1 MTSAG
6 PTGSSPNPPEP
17 EAPSSPKTPAA
28 APTGGSGPASAGG
41 AAPPA
46 PPGGAVAARRHPPG
60 FWRSRTLVIVASVLV
75 IFSIMATW
83 IRAQVIDTEGWTQTS
98 VRLLQN
104 EKVRGLVAGDL
115 SERLLSVVDV
125 QNLAAEKLP
134 PVLRPLAPAL
144 STAAAQVVPQAI
156 EKALEVPAIQE
167 LWGRANHITHE
178 QVTRILNGGSGA
190 LSTSGGVVSI
200 NLEQLVDRIGSR
212 LGVGS
217 EVGAKL
223 PANRRRLVLLRSSQL
238 KLAQDGV
245 KAMRGLSF
253 ILPLLV
259 VLLYLGALW
268 IGAGYRRR
276 VLLEIGV
283 GIIAGALVSLLL
295 RRWIDSYVVN
305 SLVHNEGVRPAMRE
319 VMEIATAGWR
329 SRALWLLITGVVVIF
344 AGWVAGPMRLAV
356 RIRELIAEPLEHH
369 PGWFAAGAAAIVLL
383 IASLGPERTP
393 GQALPLLIE
402 LVLVVLGVYALR
414 RQIVQEG
421 EEAKVGVRGGEAP
434 TPI

>member
-6 PTGSSPNPPEP
+6 PTGSSPSP
-17 EAPSSPKTPAA
+17 EAGGPAA
-28 APTGGSGPASAGG
+28 TGAPAASGGGG
-41 AAPPA
+41 VA
-46 PPGGAVAARRHPPG
+46 GGAVATRRHPPG
-60 FWRSRTLVIVASVLV
+60 FWRARTLVIVASILIV
-75 IFSIMATW
+75 FSIMATW
-83 IRAQVIDTEGWTQTS
+83 IRAQIIDTEGWTQTS

-104 EKVRGLVAGDL
+104 EKVRGVVASDL
-115 SERLLSVVDV
+115 SERLLTVVDV

-134 PVLRPLAPAL
+134 KVLRPLAPAL

-200 NLEQLVDRIGSR
+200 NLEVLVDRIGER

-217 EVGAKL
+217 EVGSKL
-223 PANRRRLVLLRSSQL
+223 PANRRKLVLLRSNQL

-259 VLLYLGALW
+259 VLMYIGALAL
-268 IGAGYRRR
+268 GAGYRRR

-283 GIIAGALVSLLL
+283 GIIAGALISLVL
-295 RRWIDSYVVN
+295 RRWIESYVVS
-305 SLVHNEGVRPAMRE
+305 SLVHNEGLRPAMRE
-319 VMEIATAGWR
+319 VMEIFTAGWR

-344 AGWVAGPMRLAV
+344 AGWLAGPMR
-356 RIRELIAEPLEHH
+356 
-369 PGWFAAGAAAIVLL
+369 WAGACA
-383 IASLGPERTP
+383 T
-393 GQALPLLIE
+393 
-402 LVLVVLGVYALR
+402 
-414 RQIVQEG
+414 
-421 EEAKVGVRGGEAP
+421 
-434 TPI
+434 

>member
-6 PTGSSPNPPEP
+6 PTGASPTGANSP
-17 EAPSSPKTPAA
+17 EAGAPAA
-28 APTGGSGPASAGG
+28 AGGT
-41 AAPPA
+41 
-46 PPGGAVAARRHPPG
+46 VAARRHPPG
-60 FWRSRTLVIVASVLV
+60 FWRARTLVVLASILV
-75 IFSIMATW
+75 VFSIMATW
-83 IRAQVIDTEGWTQTS
+83 IRAQIIDTEGWTQTS
-98 VRLLQN
+98 VRLLEN
-104 EKVRGLVAGDL
+104 EKVREVVASDI

-134 PVLRPLAPAL
+134 KVLQPLAPAL

-156 EKALEVPAIQE
+156 ERALQVPAIQE
-167 LWGRANHITHE
+167 LWGRANRLTHE
-178 QVTRILNGGSGA
+178 QVTKILSGGSGA

-200 NLEQLVDRIGSR
+200 NLEQLVDRIGAR

-223 PANRRRLVLLRSSQL
+223 PANRRKLVLLRSSQL

-259 VLLYLGALW
+259 VLMYVGALALA
-268 IGAGYRRR
+268 AGYRRR

-283 GIIAGALVSLLL
+283 GIIAGALVALVL
-295 RRWIDSYVVN
+295 RRWIESYVVS

-319 VMEIATAGWR
+319 VMEIFTAGWR

-344 AGWVAGPMRLAV
+344 AAWLAGPMRWARRL
-356 RIRELIAEPLEHH
+356 RDLIATPLEHH
-369 PGWFAAGAAAIVLL
+369 PAWFAAGAAAIVLL
-383 IASLGPERTP
+383 IATLGPARTP
-393 GQALPLLIE
+393 GQALPLLIQ
-402 LVLVVLGVYALR
+402 LVLVVVGVLALR
-414 RQIVQEG
+414 RQIEQERG
-421 EEAKVGVRGGEAP
+421 DPTTAPLAHPPPPEAG
-434 TPI
+434 